1 MSRRGSPSEARAFA
15 CLARTGLAAGAR
27 VLVLGSGAPASKPA
41 GCDWRLERRAAHAPL
56 PEADGAFDAIV
67 VTGVLEQLEW
77 DRWALQQWHRVLKV
91 GGRLVLVV
99 PNLVSVTPAA
109 LTFVASRVLTRAAR
123 RSSGVWGGI
132 TPPRR
137 FAGRR
142 YTRAM
147 LEPVL
152 AALYY
157 AVEHAAH
164 PVASVWDSH
173 HVVVARRLPDLSER
187 IASGTP
193 PEPAAFVRDYEADQR
208 RFVDIRARWTLAH
221 PERVSARC
229 EPFDLARHAGAKV
242 LVLAPHADDELV
254 GSAGTL
260 LRLIEHGAQV
270 SVIHATDG
278 SAGAALYDAP
288 ESVRTT
294 IRLEEARVVGAALG
308 VTKLHFWKQDN
319 RAFRVLPEAVESMKQ
334 VLRELQP
341 ELIFTPFVTDIHPDH
356 FTLNRIL
363 EEALAAAP
371 FDASRCQMCYSE
383 IWSLVPGQVYC
394 DISAQERTVERLI
407 ERYLT
412 AMKIDD
418 LSHLCE
424 KRAYYQS
431 CRLLG
436 RPGFVESFFV
446 APASEHHAL
455 MSSVSPPH
463 A

>member
-1 MSRRGSPSEARAFA
+1 MSRRGSSLEARAFA
-15 CLARTGLAAGAR
+15 CLDRTGLAAGAR
-27 VLVLGSGAPASKPA
+27 VLVLGPGEPGPMPA
-41 GCDWRLERRAAHAPL
+41 GCDWRLERLATHAPL
-56 PEADGAFDAIV
+56 PDAVGAFDAMV
-67 VTGVLEQLEW
+67 VTGLLEQFEW

-91 GGRLVLVV
+91 GGLLVLVV
-99 PNLVSVTPAA
+99 PSLVSLTPAA
-109 LTFVASRVLTRAAR
+109 LTFVASRVMSRVRLRVVR
-123 RSSGVWGGI
+123 RLGGDK
-132 TPPRR
+132 TPRR

-142 YTRAM
+142 YTRVM
-147 LEPVL
+147 LERVL
-152 AALYY
+152 ASLHY

-164 PVASVWDSH
+164 PVASVWDSE
-173 HVVVARRLPDLSER
+173 HVIVARRLPDLSER

-193 PEPAAFVRDYEADQR
+193 PEPEAFVRDYEADQQ
-208 RFVDIRARWTLAH
+208 RFVDIRTRWTLAH

-229 EPFDLARHAGAKV
+229 EPIDLARYAGAKV

-278 SAGAALYDAP
+278 SAGAALHDAP

-319 RAFRVLPEAVESMKQ
+319 RAFRVLPAAVELMKQ

-341 ELIFTPFVTDIHPDH
+341 DLIFTPFVTDVHPDH

-363 EEALAAAP
+363 EEAFAAAP

-383 IWSLVPGQVYC
+383 IWSLVPGNAYC
-394 DISAQERTVERLI
+394 DVSAQERSVERLI
-407 ERYLT
+407 ELYRT

-431 CRLLG
+431 CRLLA
-436 RPGFVESFFV
+436 RPGFVETFFV
-446 APASEHHAL
+446 APAREHRAL
-455 MSSVSPPH
+455 MASVSPPH
-463 A
+463 D

>member
-1 MSRRGSPSEARAFA
+1 MSHRGSPSETRAFA
-15 CLARTGLAAGAR
+15 CLARAGLAAGAR
-27 VLVLGSGAPASKPA
+27 VLVLGSGEPAATPA
-41 GCDWRLERRAAHAPL
+41 GCDWRLERRAALAPL
-56 PEADGAFDAIV
+56 PDADGAFDAIV

-77 DRWALQQWHRVLKV
+77 DRWALQQWHRVLRV
-91 GGRLVLVV
+91 GGLLVLVV
-99 PNLVSVTPAA
+99 PSLVSLAPAA
-109 LTFVASRVLTRAAR
+109 LMFVASRVLSRVVR
-123 RSSGVWGGI
+123 RLSGSK
-132 TPPRR
+132 TPRQ

-152 AALYY
+152 ASLYY
-157 AVEHAAH
+157 EVERAGR

-173 HVVVARRLPDLSER
+173 HVIVARRLPDLSER
-187 IASGTP
+187 IASGEP
-193 PEPAAFVRDYEADQR
+193 PEPAAFVRDYETDQR
-208 RFVDIRARWTLAH
+208 RFVDIRARWMLAH

-229 EPFDLARHAGAKV
+229 EPFDLARHAGARV

-260 LRLIEHGAQV
+260 LRLIEHGAKV

-288 ESVRTT
+288 ENVRTT
-294 IRLEEARVVGAALG
+294 LRLEEARVVGAALG

-319 RAFRVLPEAVESMKQ
+319 RAFRVLPEAVELMKQ
-334 VLRELQP
+334 VLLELQP
-341 ELIFTPFVTDIHPDH
+341 DLIFTPFVTDIHPDH

-363 EEALAAAP
+363 EAALAAAP

-383 IWSLVPGQVYC
+383 IWSLVPGNAYC

-407 ERYLT
+407 ELYLT

-436 RPGFVESFFV
+436 RPGFVETFFM
-446 APASEHHAL
+446 APASEHAAL
-455 MSSVSPPH
+455 MSSVSPP